1 MGNPANSMGRRHIP
15 QLDSRSVATVFRLF
29 GLGKAEVS
37 SSARPDL
44 AVFSGRCLAL
54 DRRQQRPS
62 IMDQHLA
69 PQSPKPATASDLSG

>member
-1 MGNPANSMGRRHIP
+1 MGNPANSMGGRHIP

-44 AVFSGRCLAL
+44 AVFSGQCLAL
-54 DRRQQRPS
+54 DRCQQRPS

-69 PQSPKPATASDLSG
+69 PQRPKPATASDLSW